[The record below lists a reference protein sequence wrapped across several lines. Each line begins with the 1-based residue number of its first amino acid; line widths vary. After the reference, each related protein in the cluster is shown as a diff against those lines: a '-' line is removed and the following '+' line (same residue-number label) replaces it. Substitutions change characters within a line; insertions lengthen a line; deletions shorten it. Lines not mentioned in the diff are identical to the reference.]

1 MSTPDTVD
9 LGHGSPSVGAMFAAQ
24 VARSGPKEAF
34 RHRTADLSWA
44 SLTWAETKTV
54 VDELAA
60 GLLSLGLQTEDR
72 VAIVSATRIEWVLAD
87 LAVMCA
93 GGATTTI
100 YPTSTAAAVDFILA
114 DSGSRVIVVED
125 AEQLGKVIDHVDAS
139 VQVVLIEGT
148 SDDDRVITW
157 DRLRERGRAHL
168 AEHPDA
174 VEQATAASGPD
185 HLATLI
191 YTSGTTGQP
200 KGVRLNHSSW
210 SYIGRG
216 VVAIDLLRDD
226 DLQFLWL
233 PLSHVF
239 GKCLIALQLEIGF
252 ASAVDGVVERI
263 VDGLGEVKPTFM
275 AGAPRIFEKV
285 RAKVRLGASSGAKA
299 RIADWAFAVGE
310 RSIEPRLRGEPL
322 RGPLKLQYALA
333 DKLVFSKLKN
343 RLGGR
348 MRFMVSGSNK
358 LNAQVQRWFY
368 AAGLVVVEGY
378 GLTETSAVC
387 AVNDPRTPR
396 LGTVGPALP
405 GTTITI
411 ADDGEVL
418 VKGPGVAAGYHGSAE
433 DNAGVFVDG
442 WLHTG
447 DIGELDADGYL
458 KITDRKKDLIKTSGG
473 KYVAPQKV
481 EGAVVAAC
489 PYASQV
495 VVSGEGRK
503 YVTALIA
510 LDPDSITAW
519 AKANN
524 VPSDDYSALVTSEQV
539 HAMIQTHVDQA
550 NAGLERHETIKR
562 FAVLPAELSIDEG
575 EVTPS
580 MKIRR
585 KAIAEKYS
593 DLVAGLYDTED

>member
-1 MSTPDTVD
+1 MSTPQKVD
-9 LGHGSPSVGAMFAAQ
+9 LENAKPSVGAMFLAQ
-24 VARSGPKEAF
+24 VARSGPREAF
-34 RHRTADLSWA
+34 RFRDAQLGWESM
-44 SLTWAETKTV
+44 TWAETKVV

-60 GLLSLGLQTEDR
+60 GLLALGLQPEDR
-72 VAIVSATRIEWVLAD
+72 VAIASDTRIEWILAD

-100 YPTSTAAAVDFILA
+100 YPTGTAPVVDYIIN
-114 DSGSRVIVVED
+114 DSGSRIVVVEN
-125 AEQLGKVIDHVDAS
+125 AEQLAKVSGHADDS
-139 VQVVLIEGT
+139 VRIVLIEGE
-148 SDDDRVITW
+148 SDVEGVITW
-157 DRLRERGRAHL
+157 ESLRERGRALL
-168 AEHPDA
+168 AERPEA
-174 VEQATAASGPD
+174 VEQAVAATRPD
-185 HLATLI
+185 SLATLI

-216 VVAIDLLRDD
+216 VVAIDLLRED

-252 ASAVDGVVERI
+252 ATAVDGVIERI
-263 VDGLGEVKPTFM
+263 VEGLGEVRPTFM

-285 RAKVRLGASSGAKA
+285 RARVRLGASHGLKAK
-299 RIADWAFAVGE
+299 IADWAFAVGE
-310 RSIEPRLRGEPL
+310 RSIEPRLRGESL
-322 RGPLKLQYALA
+322 RGPLKVQYALA
-333 DKLVFSKLKN
+333 DRLVFSKLKE

-368 AAGLVVVEGY
+368 AAGLVVIEGY
-378 GLTETSAVC
+378 GLTETSAVA

-405 GTTITI
+405 GTTIRI
-411 ADDGEVL
+411 AEDGEVL
-418 VKGPGVAAGYHGSAE
+418 IQGPGVAEGYHNDPERNREA
-433 DNAGVFVDG
+433 FVDG
-442 WLHTG
+442 WFHTG

-503 YVTALIA
+503 YITALIA
-510 LDPDSITAW
+510 LDPDSITGW
-519 AKANN
+519 ARSNG
-524 VPSDDYSALVTSEQV
+524 VPADDYAQLVTSEQV

-550 NAGLERHETIKR
+550 NAQLERHETIKR
-562 FAVLPAELSIDEG
+562 FAVLPSELSIDEG

-585 KAIAEKYS
+585 RAIAEKYD
-593 DLVAGLYDTED
+593 DLVARLYDDED

>member
-1 MSTPDTVD
+1 MSTAPAGYDVSD
-9 LGHGSPSVGAMFAAQ
+9 RAPSVGAMFVSQ
-24 VARSGPKEAF
+24 VAKGSQREAF
-34 RHRTADLSWA
+34 RHRNAQLGWESM
-44 SLTWAETKTV
+44 TWGQTKDV
-54 VDELAA
+54 VFELAA
-60 GLLSLGLQTEDR
+60 GLLSLGLQPEER
-72 VAIVSATRIEWVLAD
+72 VAIASQTRIEWILAD

-100 YPTSTAAAVDFILA
+100 YPTSTAPVIDYIIA
-114 DSGSRVIVVED
+114 DSDSKVLVVED
-125 AEQLGKVIDHVDAS
+125 AEQLAKVVGHTGSS
-139 VQVVLIEGT
+139 VTIVLIEGS
-148 SDDDRVITW
+148 SDDERVITW
-157 DRLRERGRAHL
+157 EQLRERGRAHL
-168 AEHPDA
+168 AENPDS
-174 VEQATAASGPD
+174 VEEAIAATNPD
-185 HLATLI
+185 SLATLI

-200 KGVRLNHSSW
+200 KGVRLTHDCW
-210 SYIGRG
+210 SYVGHA
-216 VVAIDLLRDD
+216 VVGIDLVRPD

-239 GKCLIALQLEIGF
+239 GKTLIAIQLEIGF
-252 ASAVDGVVERI
+252 ASAVDGVIERI
-263 VDGLGEVKPTFM
+263 VEGLGEVKPTFM

-285 RAKVRLGASSGAKA
+285 RARVRLGAAHGVKAK
-299 RIADWAFAVGE
+299 IADWAFAVGE

-322 RGPLKLQYALA
+322 KGPLKVQYAIA
-333 DKLVFSKLKN
+333 DRLVFSKLKN

-348 MRFMVSGSNK
+348 IKFMVSGSNK

-368 AAGLVVVEGY
+368 AAGLVVIEGY
-378 GLTETSAVC
+378 GLTETSAVV

-396 LGTVGPALP
+396 LGTVGQALP
-405 GTTITI
+405 GTTFRI
-411 ADDGEVL
+411 AEDGEVL
-418 VKGPGVAAGYHGSAE
+418 VSGPGVAKGYHGLEDQSAE
-433 DNAGVFVDG
+433 SFVDG

-481 EGAVVAAC
+481 EGALVAAC

-510 LDPDSITAW
+510 LDPDSIKAW
-519 AKANN
+519 ATSNGEQT
-524 VPSDDYSALVTSEQV
+524 DDYAALVTSSKV
-539 HAMIQTHVDQA
+539 HDLLQTHVDAA
-550 NAGLERHETIKR
+550 NAQLERHETVKR
-562 FAVLPAELSIDEG
+562 FAVLPAELSVDEG

-585 KAIAEKYS
+585 RAIADKYD
-593 DLVAGLYDTED
+593 DLVASLYDED

>member
-1 MSTPDTVD
+1 MSSQDVD
-9 LGHGSPSVGAMFAAQ
+9 VSDRSPSVGAMFTAQ
-24 VARSGPKEAF
+24 VALGRNREAF
-34 RHRTADLSWA
+34 RHRDADDRWV
-44 SLTWAETKTV
+44 SLTWAETRDIV
-54 VDELAA
+54 FELAA
-60 GLLSLGLQTEDR
+60 GLLSLGLQREQR
-72 VAIVSATRIEWVLAD
+72 VAIASSTRIEWILAD

-100 YPTSTAAAVDFILA
+100 YPTSTAPVVDYILS
-114 DSGSRVIVVED
+114 DSESRILVVED
-125 AEQLGKVIDHVDAS
+125 DEQLAKVLDHVDES
-139 VQVVLIEGT
+139 TTIVLIEGT
-148 SDDDRVITW
+148 SDSERVLGW
-157 DRLRERGRAHL
+157 EELRRRGRELL
-168 AEHPDA
+168 AEQPDVVEEA
-174 VEQATAASGPD
+174 VAGTRPEQ
-185 HLATLI
+185 LATLI

-200 KGVRLNHSSW
+200 KGVRITHDSW
-210 SYIGRG
+210 AYIGRG
-216 VVAIDLLRDD
+216 VVAIDLLRPD

-239 GKCLIALQLEIGF
+239 GKALIAIQLEVGF
-252 ASAVDGVVERI
+252 ATAVDGRIDRI

-285 RAKVRLGASSGAKA
+285 RARVMTGAASGPRAQIA
-299 RIADWAFAVGE
+299 RWAFSVGK
-310 RSIEPRLRGEPL
+310 RSAAPRLRGEPL
-322 RGPLKLQYALA
+322 TGLLKLQYAIA
-333 DKLVFSKLKN
+333 DRLVFSKLKA

-348 MRFMVSGSNK
+348 IRFMVSGSNK
-358 LNAQVQRWFY
+358 LNAQVQSWFY
-368 AAGLVVVEGY
+368 SAGLLVIEGY
-378 GLTETSAVC
+378 GLTETSAVS

-405 GTTITI
+405 GTTIKI

-418 VKGPGVAAGYHGSAE
+418 IKGPGVASGYQGMDELES
-433 DNAGVFVDG
+433 DSFVDG

-481 EGAVVAAC
+481 EGALVAAS

-503 YVTALIA
+503 YIVALIA

-519 AKANN
+519 AKSHG
-524 VPSDDYSALVTSEQV
+524 VPTDDYT
-539 HAMIQTHVDQA
+539 AMINSPQVRELLQSHVDKA
-550 NAGLERHETIKR
+550 NATLERHETVKR

-585 KAIAEKYS
+585 AAIAEKHA
-593 DLVAGLYDTED
+593 DLLAGLYDDED

>member
-1 MSTPDTVD
+1 MSAAAPVDTD
-9 LGHGSPSVGAMFAAQ
+9 DRARSVGAMFAAQ
-24 VARSGPKEAF
+24 VERRGGHEAF
-34 RHRTADLSWA
+34 RYRNAELGWE
-44 SLTWAETKTV
+44 SLTWRETETIV
-54 VDELAA
+54 HELAA
-60 GLLSLGLQTEDR
+60 GLLALGLQPEQP
-72 VAIVSATRIEWVLAD
+72 VAIASDTRIEWILAD

-100 YPTSTAAAVDFILA
+100 YPTSTAPVIDYILN
-114 DSGSRVIVVED
+114 DSGSTIVVVED
-125 AEQLGKVIDHVDAS
+125 ADQLAKVREHADAS
-139 VQVVLIEGT
+139 VQVVLIDGEAEGAV
-148 SDDDRVITW
+148 SW
-157 DRLRERGRAHL
+157 AELRERGRAYL

-174 VEQATAASGPD
+174 ITEAIAATGPD
-185 HLATLI
+185 ALATLI

-200 KGVRLNHSSW
+200 KGVRIAHDSW
-210 SYIGRG
+210 TYVGRG
-216 VVAIDLLRDD
+216 VVAIDLIDGD

-239 GKCLIALQLEIGF
+239 GKALIAIQLEIGF
-252 ASAVDGVVERI
+252 ATAVDGVIERI
-263 VDGLGEVKPTFM
+263 VDGLGEVRPTFM

-285 RAKVRLGASSGAKA
+285 RARVRLGAAHGLKAK
-299 RIADWAFAVGE
+299 IADWAFAVGE

-333 DKLVFSKLKN
+333 DKLVFSKLKD

-348 MRFMVSGSNK
+348 MKFMVSGSNK

-368 AAGLVVVEGY
+368 AAGLLVIEGY
-378 GLTETSAVC
+378 GLTETSAVA
-387 AVNDPRTPR
+387 AVNDPRYPR

-405 GTTITI
+405 GTTIRI

-418 VKGPGVAAGYHGSAE
+418 IQGPGVARGYHGGASENDEA
-433 DNAGVFVDG
+433 FVDG
-442 WLHTG
+442 WFHTG

-481 EGAVVAAC
+481 EGALVAAS

-519 AKANN
+519 AKEAGL
-524 VPSDDYSALVTSEQV
+524 PSDDYAAMVTSDQV
-539 HAMIQTHVDQA
+539 HELIQGHVDQA
-550 NAGLERHETIKR
+550 NTQLERHETVKR
-562 FAVLPAELSIDEG
+562 FAVLPAELSVDEG

-585 KAIAEKYS
+585 RTIAAKYD
-593 DLVAGLYDTED
+593 DLVNGLYDED